1 MASSLC
7 YLSLELFR
15 SSDSGPEALPATKD
29 TRASRGP
36 LAGLSG
42 LRIRWRR
49 RTVKTL
55 RSFSTGSSRS
65 RSNSDLRLGPLPR
78 RPPGGRAECPSQ
90 SQRQQPGTKR
100 YLGRLR
106 ICNTFCFTVATP
118 GHPPPHTHKN
128 TNEQTNRNRRTIQQ
142 TGRGQGVGGGG
153 RNLGR
158 VPDRRRSRRSRRR
171 LAARTCPLA
180 SAVVA
185 EGGAEAAAGRRKKRV
200 RRRRRRRRRR
210 GSRGRA
216 RRTAFKQ
223 QTARAKLGR
232 RPSLPIVV

>member
-118 GHPPPHTHKN
+118 GPPPHTHKN